1 MRTWTGDDLKLDAQ
15 GRSIVEALGGQWN
28 ARGAMCRCP
37 AHTDQIPSL
46 SVRPG
51 QRRLLFHCF
60 AGCDANAIMRAL
72 RAMRLFSPGAAPI
85 ISSNSPAT
93 STASL
98 SLLAARIWSGARA
111 IAGSPA
117 ARYLEARGI
126 ALLPGE
132 LRYHPRTPHGRAPL
146 TSFRPALIAA
156 VRDDV
161 GLVGVHRTF
170 LDLSNDGLADLPI
183 PKSALGRLGGGAVRL
198 APPANGIL
206 GLAEGVETALSVM
219 QLFDVPCWAALGTER
234 FRHVAIPSSVQRL
247 ILFLDNDAG
256 GRRAERLARDT
267 HAGASFSIEARYP
280 QQPKEDWND
289 VLKRKLGIASRI
301 AKDREESEAAVRR
314 TG

>member
-1 MRTWTGDDLKLDAQ
+1 MRTWTGDDRTLDAQ
-15 GRSIVEALGGQWN
+15 GRSIVEALGGHWN
-28 ARGAMCRCP
+28 ALGAMCRCP
-37 AHTDQIPSL
+37 AHTDQTPSL

-51 QRRLLFHCF
+51 QQQLLFHCF

-72 RAMRLFSPGAAPI
+72 RAMRLFSPGAAPT
-85 ISSNSPAT
+85 ISSNSPAA
-93 STASL
+93 STGSL
-98 SLLAARIWSGARA
+98 SVLAARIWSESRP
-111 IAGSPA
+111 IAGSSA
-117 ARYLEARGI
+117 ARYLQARGI
-126 ALLPGE
+126 ALVGDC

-170 LDLSNDGLADLPI
+170 LDLDDDGLADLPV

-198 APPANGIL
+198 APPDNGVL
-206 GLAEGVETALSVM
+206 GLAEGVETALSAT
-219 QLFDVPCWAALGTER
+219 QLFQLPCWATLGTER
-234 FRHVAIPSSVQRL
+234 FRHVTIPSSVRRL

-267 HAGASFSIEARYP
+267 HVGASFSMEARYP
-280 QQPKEDWND
+280 QQSKEDWND
-289 VLKRKLGIASRI
+289 VLQRKLGIAVRTPE
-301 AKDREESEAAVRR
+301 AREESEAAVRC